1 MSGKGGARHHT
12 KPWVDQGLL
21 YAALVAH
28 QDLVKDLGRY
38 EHISRSNAPD
48 PKGGHALPGLVE
60 GTCESG
66 ALWEV
71 HNQPLRQALLSLLSE
86 YTSLNTTKH
95 TGGVWCNLKLER
107 ISCLL
112 NHCRRLKRGESMS
125 TCASKLTSC
134 LLYTSPSPRDA

>member
-66 ALWEV
+66 ALWRGSQPTTQAGPA
-71 HNQPLRQALLSLLSE
+71 QPLVRIHLLEHHKAYWWCLVQLEARKDQLLVESLQEAQKRREHVHMCLQAD
-86 YTSLNTTKH
+86 K
-95 TGGVWCNLKLER
+95 
-107 ISCLL
+107 
-112 NHCRRLKRGESMS
+112 
-125 TCASKLTSC
+125 
-134 LLYTSPSPRDA
+134 

>member
-38 EHISRSNAPD
+38 EHISRSNAPEPRGVMHCLD
-48 PKGGHALPGLVE
+48 LWKALVKVE
-60 GTCESG
+60 PSEK
-66 ALWEV
+66 V
-71 HNQPLRQALLSLLSE
+71 HSQPLRQALLSLLSE
-86 YTSLNTTKH
+86 YPSLNTTKH

-107 ISCLL
+107 ISYLL
-112 NHCRRLKRGESMS
+112 NHCRRLGMG
-125 TCASKLTSC
+125 
-134 LLYTSPSPRDA
+134 